1 MKKNDDNLKK
11 AAVASFVGSFIEW
24 FDYASY
30 GYMVTILAV
39 IFFPGEDHITGLIAA
54 YAVFALSFFIRP
66 FGGIFWGWL
75 GDRTGRRKALSYSII
90 TMSVATTLIAFLPTY
105 EEAGFISPLLL
116 ILARTAQGFSAS
128 GEYAGGAVFLY
139 EYAPDNRKGFYTSL
153 IPASTATGLLFGSLF
168 VAGMYIALSTEALYS
183 WGWRIPFFLAAPSGF
198 IGWYIRTKVNDSP
211 SFRKSVHSRKENIS
225 MKSLF
230 RKQSRRIITGWGVSC
245 LNAVAFY
252 LLLSYLPTWLIT
264 YQGVPEKY
272 SFMISTGIL
281 LLYIFMVILMGWVSD
296 HLGRKS
302 ILLTASGC
310 FIVFSLPF
318 FMIINNN
325 SGNLLLIAIVYCFL
339 VIFLAMNDGTA
350 SCFLCDLFP
359 VQFRYTGFAFS
370 FNCANTLL
378 GGTTPLMSTE
388 LIKLS
393 GSPVSP
399 VFFLIFSAVIALL
412 SIILNRNLL
421 REKNVPDNPGFSH
434 KITE

>member
-1 MKKNDDNLKK
+1 MLRKIHPDNTMKKNDDNLKK

-75 GDRTGRRKALSYSII
+75 GDRKGRRKALSYSII

-105 EEAGFISPLLL
+105 KEAGFISPLLL
-116 ILARTAQGFSAS
+116 ILARTVQGFSAS

-168 VAGMYIALSTEALYS
+168 VAGMYLALSTEELYS
-183 WGWRIPFFLAAPSGF
+183 WGWRIPFILAAPSGF

-211 SFRKSVHSRKENIS
+211 SFRKSAHSVKESIS

-230 RKQSRRIITGWGVSC
+230 RNQSRRIITGWGVSC

-281 LLYIFMVILMGWVSD
+281 LLYIFMVILTGWVSD

-302 ILLTASGC
+302 MLLTASGC
-310 FIVFSLPF
+310 FI
-318 FMIINNN
+318 
-325 SGNLLLIAIVYCFL
+325 
-339 VIFLAMNDGTA
+339 
-350 SCFLCDLFP
+350 
-359 VQFRYTGFAFS
+359 
-370 FNCANTLL
+370 
-378 GGTTPLMSTE
+378 
-388 LIKLS
+388 
-393 GSPVSP
+393 
-399 VFFLIFSAVIALL
+399 IFS
-412 SIILNRNLL
+412 
-421 REKNVPDNPGFSH
+421 
-434 KITE
+434 